1 VILLGVFL
9 YVITMLRLNATG
21 VTVKEPVLPPPPS
34 EVGHEND
41 HERLSWG
48 ERRVAWLIPY
58 VWRSEAERQQL
69 PYFAPLWA
77 KTVAASRSALK
88 VFVFYEDPGMEL
100 PFRYVVVKNTRRI
113 KSAKQHTN
121 MFNSREPP
129 PNLDFVLLERGEIIE
144 RLARVL
150 RQVPAT
156 KSQPA

>member
-1 VILLGVFL
+1 MILLGVFL
-9 YVITMLRLNATG
+9 YAIATLRLNALSG
-21 VTVKEPVLPPPPS
+21 VTVKEPVLPPSPS

-100 PFRYVVVKNTRRI
+100 PFRYVVVKKNQII
-113 KSAKQHTN
+113 KTALTCLTVGN
-121 MFNSREPP
+121 
-129 PNLDFVLLERGEIIE
+129 
-144 RLARVL
+144 L
-150 RQVPAT
+150 RQT
-156 KSQPA
+156 